1 MPSPSPHP
9 RKASPTKARNKI
21 PQVVNNNEVWAK
33 PSEPPTPDIETLY
46 ADIRQIL
53 LQARE
58 NAYRAVNAEMVQA
71 YWQIGRVI
79 VEQEQRGEIRAK
91 YGEGLLKTISKRL
104 SSEFG
109 KGFDYSNIKHMRHFY
124 LAFPKGDAL
133 RRQLSWTHYRILL
146 KAKDEAAR
154 QFYMEEAVACRWT
167 YRELERQIG
176 VQLYERTGLSK
187 VMGKQLVDET
197 QETSSPSDLIRDP
210 YYLHFLG
217 LEDRPGLQERTLE
230 NAIMD
235 NLQRFIL
242 ELGKGFAFVGRQ
254 YRIVL
259 DEDVYRVDLVFFNY
273 ILNCFV
279 LIDLKTRKLS
289 HADTGQMDF
298 YVRYFEAEIKEKHHK
313 PTIGLILCTE
323 KSKKMAQYTL
333 LKDSD
338 QIFASEYRLYLPSEA
353 ELSAYL
359 TEAAQRLHL
368 EQELE
373 SSGEHANG

>member
-1 MPSPSPHP
+1 MAKPKKVIPPSASPS
-9 RKASPTKARNKI
+9 AS
-21 PQVVNNNEVWAK
+21 EL
-33 PSEPPTPDIETLY
+33 ETLY

-53 LQARE
+53 EQARSR
-58 NAYRAVNAEMVQA
+58 AYQAVNAEMVQA
-71 YWQIGRVI
+71 YWNIGRVI
-79 VEQEQRGEIRAK
+79 VEKEQQGQQRAE
-91 YGEGLLKTISKRL
+91 YGTALIDGIAERL
-104 SSEFG
+104 TQDYG
-109 KGFDYSNIKHMRHFY
+109 KGFSRRNIFHMKAVY
-124 LAFPKGDAL
+124 LAFQKVQAMPA
-133 RRQLSWTHYRILL
+133 QLSWTHYCILL
-146 KAKDEAAR
+146 KAKNEAAR
-154 QFYMEEAVACRWT
+154 QFYVEEAIACRWT

-176 VQLYERTGLSK
+176 VQLYERTRLSK
-187 VMGKQLVDET
+187 VMGQQLVDET
-197 QETSSPSDLIRDP
+197 QERSSPSDLIRDP

-273 ILNCFV
+273 LLNCFV

-298 YVRYFEAEIKEKHHK
+298 YVRYFEAEIKEKHHN

-333 LKDSD
+333 LKDSE
-338 QIFASEYRLYLPSEA
+338 QIFASEYRLYLPSEE
-353 ELSAYL
+353 ELGAYL
-359 TEAAQRLHL
+359 AQERERLALEARL
-368 EQELE
+368 EKDDE
-373 SSGEHANG
+373 